1 MENTVTVSM
10 EELTVEDY
18 LSFWED
24 NDRDR
29 MRDFMN
35 NMNWGF
41 DFQLDKNPT
50 PLEDEL
56 EYKDRVYKYYVW
68 SIIQNHYL
76 ISKLINDRE
85 GRSEIPLNEMSI
97 GDFLKDLNDETTQ
110 TYNRYVLNKDIPNWD
125 EPIDLNTNF

>member
-41 DFQLDKNPT
+41 DFQLDKNPS

-56 EYKDRVYKYYVW
+56 DYKDRVYKYYVW

-125 EPIDLNTNF
+125 EPIDFNTNF